1 MAGEQQIETA
11 SGQNDRKALHAYMSD
26 EAHETWHDYAA
37 RMGVSVSGL
46 LEALADQG
54 ALDTFNEGSE
64 VVQNARRVDTDRR
77 RRRRT

>member
-1 MAGEQQIETA
+1 MAGEQGTG
-11 SGQNDRKALHAYMSD
+11 SGPSARKALHAYMSD
-26 EAHETWHDYAA
+26 EAHETWHEYAA
-37 RMGVSVSGL
+37 RMGISVSGL

-54 ALDTFNEGSE
+54 ALDTFTESSD

>member
-1 MAGEQQIETA
+1 MTGNHGAGTSQ
-11 SGQNDRKALHAYMSD
+11 GQNDRKALHAYMSD

-54 ALDTFNEGSE
+54 ALDSFTEASE
-64 VVQNARRVDTDRR
+64 VVQDARRVDTDRR
-77 RRRRT
+77 RRRPT

>member
-1 MAGEQQIETA
+1 MAGRPETGSA
-11 SGQNDRKALHAYMSD
+11 SSTSDRKALHAYMSD

>member
-1 MAGEQQIETA
+1 MAGTEETRA
-11 SGQNDRKALHAYMSD
+11 DANDRKALHAYMSD

-37 RMGVSVSGL
+37 RMGISVSGL

-54 ALDTFNEGSE
+54 ALDTFAESSE

-77 RRRRT
+77 RRRRA